1 MELQHILFR
10 SKLLMIGLSILG
22 LLILIALLQ
31 PVLNRLLIGD
41 INPISMGTYKAYE
54 EVSPQHPLGTDRWGR
69 DWLALLILAL
79 RYSLI
84 IGALAGVAA
93 TFIAVIL
100 GFIAGYKGGRTDGAM
115 RTFTDMVLVIPSWP
129 ILVTMA
135 AYIKGL
141 SIPVMALLLALFS
154 WAFGMRTIRSQ
165 VLSLRAQP
173 YVDLARVS
181 NLKDREIIFQEL
193 IPNLLPYIG
202 VAFAATTV
210 GAILAETGLEL
221 IGLGPGGNIITLGLM
236 VNFALRWGALAL
248 GKVELVFAPVI
259 MLILIFVAMNLINIG
274 LEEVFNPRLKRV
286 TGG

>member
-1 MELQHILFR
+1 LSIRQVVFR
-10 SKLLMIGLSILG
+10 SKLLIIGLALLG
-22 LLILIALLQ
+22 TLILIALLQ

-41 INPISMGTYKAYE
+41 INPVSMGTYQAYE
-54 EVSPQHPLGTDRWGR
+54 DPSLTHPLGTDRWGR

-84 IGALAGVAA
+84 IGALAGIAA
-93 TFIAVIL
+93 TFIAVIM
-100 GFIAGYKGGRTDGAM
+100 GFVAGYKGGRTDGAM

-173 YVDLARVS
+173 YVELAKVS

-221 IGLGPGGNIITLGLM
+221 IGLGPGGNVITLGLM

-259 MLILIFVAMNLINIG
+259 VLILIFVSINLINIG